1 MPNGAEQPAGSLT
14 VTDVIT
20 VVGGVALFAWWLLRT
35 SLGRESLAHSK
46 PRRNCMAPLVPIVLF
61 LVWLVGVA
69 LLQSVAYHI
78 AGRIDQWQVLFL
90 SQLVYSGA
98 SAAIVA
104 LALIL
109 ARLDFARGLKGLGL
123 RLKTVPKDLG
133 LACLN
138 LLAVWPLV
146 LAAMSLTIVVTRML
160 YGQEYRIP
168 QHEALKLITEYPA
181 LPLQVILVIV
191 AVVVAPVVE
200 ETLFRGLFQT
210 MIRSYLQRPWPAIV
224 LTSILF
230 ATIHQDRSHWPSLF
244 VLALGLGYAYEKS
257 GSLLRPIF
265 MHALFNGITIAAV
278 LTQGP
283 GWVY

>member
-1 MPNGAEQPAGSLT
+1 LPNGAEQPAGSLT